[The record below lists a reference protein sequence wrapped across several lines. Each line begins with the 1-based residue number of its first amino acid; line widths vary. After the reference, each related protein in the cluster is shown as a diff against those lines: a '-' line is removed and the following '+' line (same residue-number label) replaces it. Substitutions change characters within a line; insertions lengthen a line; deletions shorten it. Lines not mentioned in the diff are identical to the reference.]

1 MTRTIFSMIVAAG
14 IAALTSISSAAASPT
29 PLHGFCLGTPCA
41 DNGTNT
47 PTDQQPPVFGFTAG
61 GQSATG
67 DLFITVLVPD
77 SISPPASFTIENANT
92 LAVLGTATAVSTTT
106 PWNSGELGAYF
117 TSQSA
122 TDISGGNGHPLGAY
136 LPSTQLFAPTATGFW
151 VYVADLGTQTLQKNS
166 DALTGLELTLSG
178 AMPVGGY
185 LLGALEVCDGD
196 VCTIRG
202 TANSG
207 AIFETNP
214 NCPDCHVENVPEP
227 VTLSLFGV
235 GLVGAAAAARRLRKK
250 AKAA

>member
-1 MTRTIFSMIVAAG
+1 MTRTVLSWIAAAG
-14 IAALTSISSAAASPT
+14 IAAIASVASATASPT

-61 GQSATG
+61 GHSATG

-77 SISPPASFTIENANT
+77 SIAPPASFTIENANT
-92 LAVLGTATAVSTTT
+92 LAVLGTATPLSTTT
-106 PWNSGELGAYF
+106 PWNSGELGTYEAGF
-117 TSQSA
+117 GN
-122 TDISGGNGHPLGAY
+122 DISGGNGHPLGAY
-136 LPSTQLFAPTATGFW
+136 LPSTQLFEASATGFW
-151 VYVADLGTQTLQKNS
+151 VYIADLGTQTLQKNS

-185 LLGALEVCDGD
+185 LLGALEVCDGE

-235 GLVGAAAAARRLRKK
+235 GLVGAAAARRLRKK